1 MNEKKWRLVD
11 DDVIVGLI
19 NNFEAKQWLNGV
31 MEEGMC
37 ASSKAI
43 AGVSPVIEHSIPCL
57 TWLTKL
63 LYLKRFSL
71 NQELALDSKDI
82 KEIKSIIDLM
92 KKHDLSVF
100 EIEKEGFRLKLQRGA
115 SVPQA
120 TIVAPAGAA
129 ASAKAP
135 VAGAEPP
142 APTAKAIESVPMK
155 EIVSP
160 MVGTFYRAASPDGPP
175 FVEVGKPVTE
185 ETVVCI
191 IEAMKVMNEIKAET
205 SGVIAEVLAE
215 NGKPV
220 QFGQALFKVR

>member
-1 MNEKKWRLVD
+1 M
-11 DDVIVGLI
+11 
-19 NNFEAKQWLNGV
+19 
-31 MEEGMC
+31 
-37 ASSKAI
+37 
-43 AGVSPVIEHSIPCL
+43 

-63 LYLKRFSL
+63 FYLKRFSL
-71 NQELALDSKDI
+71 DQELTLDPKDI

-100 EIEKEGFRLKLQRGA
+100 EIEKEGYRLKLQRGP
-115 SVPQA
+115 STPQA
-120 TIVAPAGAA
+120 TMVAPAVPGPAKTGA
-129 ASAKAP
+129 
-135 VAGAEPP
+135 AGAEPAPP
-142 APTAKAIESVPMK
+142 AAKPIESVPMK

-160 MVGTFYRAASPDGPP
+160 MVGTFYRAASPDAPA

-205 SGVIAEVLAE
+205 SGVIAEVLAD